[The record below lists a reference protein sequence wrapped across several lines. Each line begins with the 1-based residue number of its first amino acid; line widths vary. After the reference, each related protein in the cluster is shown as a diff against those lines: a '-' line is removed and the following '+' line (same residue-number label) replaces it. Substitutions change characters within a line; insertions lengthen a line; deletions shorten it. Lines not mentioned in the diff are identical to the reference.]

1 MVATE
6 KQTGQRHS
14 HQLNDLTAIYSLIY
28 LVDSV
33 KAQAQSLHGTHAV
46 QLRRTWRAFGP
57 LQQWDNWPTMK
68 HEWRDSVGTQRG
80 GHSALSDLRARCRKV
95 WVEHGW
101 NNNGGEGRKRKG
113 NQQSTWGP
121 LPTFQPWLCW
131 WVTVLCPTWHK
142 RFRHVLPSRSLVVVL
157 KKLNQALENSAKKS
171 STLTHFYKYLTETK
185 HTVRYYN

>member
-1 MVATE
+1 MNTRDDKLKGMVATE
-6 KQTGQRHS
+6 KQTGHRHS

-57 LQQWDNWPTMK
+57 LQQRDNWPAIK

-80 GHSALSDLRARCRKV
+80 GHSALSDLRARYRKV

-101 NNNGGEGRKRKG
+101 NNNGGRGGRGINNPPEVPSQLFSHGYADELRFYVPRDT
-113 NQQSTWGP
+113 NVSD
-121 LPTFQPWLCW
+121 TFFPADLLLW
-131 WVTVLCPTWHK
+131 
-142 RFRHVLPSRSLVVVL
+142 
-157 KKLNQALENSAKKS
+157 
-171 STLTHFYKYLTETK
+171 Y
-185 HTVRYYN
+185 